1 MEGEE
6 RMWGVR
12 NGQSWKVRGGC
23 GGEEWA
29 VVEGEGRMRNGQL
42 WKVREDEGDEEWAV
56 VEGEGGMRN
65 GQLWKVRG
73 GCGG

>member
-29 VVEGEGRMRNGQL
+29 VVEGEGG
-42 WKVREDEGDEEWAV
+42 
-56 VEGEGGMRN
+56 
-65 GQLWKVRG
+65 
-73 GCGG
+73 

>member
-1 MEGEE
+1 MGDEEWAVVEGEG

-12 NGQSWKVRGGC
+12 NGQSWKVREDEGD
-23 GGEEWA
+23 EEWA
-29 VVEGEGRMRNGQL
+29 VVEC
-42 WKVREDEGDEEWAV
+42 EDEGDEEWAV